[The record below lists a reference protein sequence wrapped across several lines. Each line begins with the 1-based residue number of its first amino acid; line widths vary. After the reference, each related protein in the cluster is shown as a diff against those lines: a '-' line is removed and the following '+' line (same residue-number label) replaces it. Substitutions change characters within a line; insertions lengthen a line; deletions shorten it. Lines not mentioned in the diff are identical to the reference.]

1 MLSRLN
7 IEQLD
12 DQQRV
17 AVESEAAPLCILA
30 GPGSGKTR
38 VLAHRIARRVEDA
51 SADPRHVLA
60 LTFTRQAAN
69 QLKDRLSRMGIRDL
83 GSVGTF
89 HAIALAQVT
98 QYRAD
103 AGRRAPVVLGNRRL
117 AIAELLGPNA
127 AMRSAQVTAEID
139 WAKAQRLEPDEYRH
153 GAGRRRIGDRHAKL
167 VADVFTRFNEYKKRR
182 GILDFDDLLEE
193 CTRLLLSEPSFRN
206 AQQWIFRHLFV
217 DEFQDLNS
225 SQFELLQAWLGDRKD
240 LCVVGDGDQAIYGW
254 NGADAQYLND
264 FRIFFP
270 DAEVIKLGKNYRSSP
285 EIVRA
290 ANAVIGK
297 IQMGIEQE
305 SAATKI
311 TSAGYKNEEDEAQG
325 IAHHLR
331 SVRQP
336 ETPWSRYAVLT
347 RTNGQLLTIAKHL
360 ETLKIPYRLRGSN
373 ELLKLPQ
380 VNNIIDQLTTS
391 GASFSTTLSD
401 LSTDFT
407 FGPEAQFLE
416 LAQQYKDEDQ
426 YPNGSSFRQWLK
438 TLRPTDYKDS
448 SQGVELSTFH
458 AAKGLEW
465 PHVIIAGVEEGLVPL
480 KNDDEEEKRLFYVAI
495 SRAERQLFLTWAEER
510 TVSGRTKKRTKSP
523 WLSLIQTAT
532 ALPSVPSKE
541 RVSDYLSKARSA
553 TRIDL
558 DTSSQERLKV
568 LNDWRLKT
576 ARHRKIEP
584 SSLIPDNVL
593 SAIAKAKPSSLEEL
607 AIALGQSP
615 ERVKKIGPEILS
627 VINGQT

>member
-1 MLSRLN
+1 VLTRLN

-12 DQQRV
+12 NQQRL

-69 QLKDRLSRMGIRDL
+69 QLKDRLSKMGIRDL

-89 HAIALAQVT
+89 HAIALAQIT

-103 AGRRAPVVLGNRRL
+103 AGRRAPVVLGNRR
-117 AIAELLGPNA
+117 AVITELLGSNSALRP
-127 AMRSAQVTAEID
+127 AQVTAEID

-167 VADVFTRFNEYKKRR
+167 VADIFTRFNEYKKRR

-193 CTRLLLSEPSFRN
+193 CTRLLLSEASFRN
-206 AQQWIFRHLFV
+206 AQRWIFRHFFV

-225 SQFELLQAWLGDRKD
+225 SQFGLLQAWLGDRKD

-270 DAEVIKLGKNYRSSP
+270 NAEVIKLDSNYRSSP

-297 IQMGIEQE
+297 TQTGSAQE
-305 SAATKI
+305 SAPTKI
-311 TSAGYKNEEDEAQG
+311 FSAEYKNEEDEALG
-325 IAHHLR
+325 IASHLR
-331 SVRQP
+331 SVREP
-336 ETPWSRYAVLT
+336 ETSWSRYAVLT
-347 RTNGQLLTIAKHL
+347 RTNGQLLTIARHL
-360 ETLKIPYRLRGSN
+360 EIQKIPYRLRGSN

-380 VNNIIDQLTTS
+380 VNNLIDQLATS

-416 LAQQYKDEDQ
+416 IAQQYNNDEQ

-438 TLRPTDYKDS
+438 TLRSADYHDG
-448 SQGVELSTFH
+448 SQRVELSTFH

-465 PHVIIAGVEEGLVPL
+465 PHVTIAGVEEGLVPL
-480 KNDDEEEKRLFYVAI
+480 NNDDEEERRLFYVAI
-495 SRAERQLFLTWAEER
+495 SRAERQLFLTWAKER
-510 TVSGRTKKRTKSP
+510 TVLGKTKQRNKSP

-532 ALPSVPSKE
+532 ARPFAPSKE
-541 RVSDYLSKARSA
+541 RVSDYLNKARSM

-558 DTSSQERLKV
+558 DVSSQERLNV

-584 SSLIPDNVL
+584 SSLIPDNAL

-607 AIALGQSP
+607 AITLGQSI
-615 ERVKKIGPEILS
+615 ERVRKIGPEILS
-627 VINGQT
+627 VVNGPT